1 MSAVAIL
8 FGLFMIGAIFTG
20 IGPSPRVGVVF
31 GGFLVASGVL
41 RLYWTLK
48 K

>member
-8 FGLFMIGAIFTG
+8 FGLLMIGAIFTSV
-20 IGPSPRVGVVF
+20 GPSPRVGVVF

-41 RLYWTLK
+41 RLYWILK